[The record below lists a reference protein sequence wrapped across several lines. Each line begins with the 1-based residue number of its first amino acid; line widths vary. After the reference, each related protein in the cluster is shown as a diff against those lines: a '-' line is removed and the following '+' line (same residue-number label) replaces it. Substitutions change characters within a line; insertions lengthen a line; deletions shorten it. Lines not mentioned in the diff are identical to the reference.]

1 MNQEELNIGHG
12 SDKFFDD
19 VEGDLPVALDAA
31 GGNAEVVKGDAPVPT
46 GKVRWRVFRPASSA
60 IAKSTELRG

>member
-1 MNQEELNIGHG
+1 MGHG
-12 SDKFFDD
+12 SNAFFDD
-19 VEGDLPVALDAA
+19 GEGDLPVAVEAA
-31 GGNAEVVKGDAPVPT
+31 VGNAEVTEGDAPVPA